1 MLELRCGDVVAGC
14 DGVVRGET
22 QEEVLARAAEHA
34 EEAHGLIDLDAPT
47 RRALASAIHTP

>member
-22 QEEVLARAAEHA
+22 HEEVLARAAEHA
-34 EEAHGLIDLDAPT
+34 EEVHGLIDLDAPT
-47 RRALASAIHTP
+47 QRALASAIHTP